1 MRLTERHLIKPNHS
15 LYKQLDELTFK
26 AKNLYNHGLYL
37 YRQSY
42 FEYKKDPEKQI
53 LSWKD
58 IDRDLRQKGHEDIQA
73 LPSKVANA
81 VLKNLGEAIS
91 SYWKLVRL
99 HRNGEL
105 TQRPRLPYY
114 LHKTNGRYP
123 LSFNYQTFGKVRG
136 TNKELILCP
145 TSLCLR
151 VPTKVDNPKQVRIVP
166 HYRNFVIEVI
176 YEVEDPILNTTSK
189 YTGIDLGVDNFA
201 IVTFSSGNQPLIIK
215 GLELKSINQG
225 YNRLIAKA
233 QSLLPESQKTS
244 KHIHRLWSRRSWI
257 LQSKIHQ
264 ITAFLTTLF
273 DEMRIETVFIGKNK
287 NWKNELP
294 FGKVVK
300 QRFAYLPYET
310 FIKQLSYKCQMRGI
324 SVITQE
330 ESYTSKASF
339 LDNDEIPVYGE
350 VENPSFSGQRIKRG
364 MYRSGDGRLIN
375 ADVNGSYNI
384 LRKGML
390 NHHKVLR
397 ADTPII
403 QPRVVKGIGHKPN
416 QSLISLYVTPNI

>member
-58 IDRDLRQKGHEDIQA
+58 IDRDLRRKGHEDIQA

-201 IVTFSSGNQPLIIK
+201 TVTFSSGNQPLIIK

-264 ITAFLTTLF
+264 ITAFLTSLF
-273 DEMRIETVFIGKNK
+273 DEMQIETVFIGKNK
-287 NWKNELP
+287 SWKKELP

-310 FIKQLSYKCQMRGI
+310 FIKQLSYKCQLRGI

-339 LDNDEIPVYGE
+339 LDNDNIPVYGE
-350 VENPSFSGQRIKRG
+350 VENPRFSCQRIRRG

-390 NHHKVLR
+390 TLDKRLSVDN
-397 ADTPII
+397 PII
-403 QPRVVKGIGHKPN
+403 QPTVVKGIGQIPN
-416 QSLISLYVTPNI
+416 QSLMSLYVTPSV

>member
-15 LYKQLDELTFK
+15 LYRQLDELTFK

-42 FEYKKDPEKQI
+42 FEYKKDSEKPI

-58 IDRDLRQKGHEDIQA
+58 IDRDLRRKRHEDIQV

-201 IVTFSSGNQPLIIK
+201 TVTFSSGNQPLIIK

-264 ITAFLTTLF
+264 ITAFLTSLF
-273 DEMRIETVFIGKNK
+273 DEMQIETVFIGKNK
-287 NWKNELP
+287 SWKNELP

-310 FIKQLSYKCQMRGI
+310 FIKQLSYKCQLRGI

-339 LDNDEIPVYGE
+339 LDNDNIPVYGE
-350 VENPSFSGQRIKRG
+350 VENPRFSGQRIRRG

-390 NHHKVLR
+390 TLDKRLSVDN
-397 ADTPII
+397 PII
-403 QPRVVKGIGHKPN
+403 QSTVVKGIGQIPN
-416 QSLISLYVTPNI
+416 QSLMSLYVTPSV

>member
-37 YRQSY
+37 YRKSY

-58 IDRDLRQKGHEDIQA
+58 IDRDLRRKRHEDIQA

-114 LHKTNGRYP
+114 LHKTDGRYP

-136 TNKELILCP
+136 SNKELILCP

-201 IVTFSSGNQPLIIK
+201 TVTFSRGNQPLIIK

-264 ITAFLTTLF
+264 ITAFLTSLF
-273 DEMRIETVFIGKNK
+273 DEMQIETVFIGKNK
-287 NWKNELP
+287 SWKNELP

-300 QRFAYLPYET
+300 QRFAYLPYEA
-310 FIKQLSYKCQMRGI
+310 FIKQLSYKCGLRGI
-324 SVITQE
+324 LVITQE

-390 NHHKVLR
+390 TLDKRLSVDN
-397 ADTPII
+397 PII
-403 QPRVVKGIGHKPN
+403 QPTVVKGIGQIPN
-416 QSLISLYVTPNI
+416 QSLMSLYVTPSV